1 MSPGSRDRSS
11 SRGDRVDIPRPSL
24 TASVAGTGPLG
35 HARCGRSRKTD
46 AGGHVIRYGVLGPL
60 TVDGETVSPGQHRTV
75 LATLLIQANEAV
87 PTSTLVDELWPDCAP
102 DSATVMVQMCVSGL
116 RKLLAPGVPARDPRQ
131 VLRTYRGGYRLEVPD
146 DALDQARFLAL
157 AERGHRLAGERDPK
171 GAAHALREAL
181 QLWRAPALQDVTGGA
196 VVSAHATWL
205 DEQRAAVLEQ
215 RVALDLAL
223 GGHREVIA
231 ELRGQVAAE
240 PTNEALAAHLVTALA
255 AAGRQGEAFA
265 VFERTR
271 AALAAELGV
280 RPGRRLFDAVAGLR
294 PRVTAGSP
302 KRPRVAPAQLP
313 PDIADFTGRAEV
325 LAEIERALTEPASAP
340 RVLVLCGQG
349 GLGKSALA
357 VHAAHELRERF
368 PDAQLVAGDGSATEV
383 LGQFLHAL
391 GVTDDE
397 LPSAL
402 LDRQHLW
409 RTRTASSRVLVLVD
423 GARDEQQVR
432 ALLPGGSGCAV
443 LVTSRRR
450 LLGLEGARTVEL
462 PELTEPEALDLLAAL
477 AGRERLDAEPAGA
490 RELVRLCGGLPL
502 AVRIVGAKLA
512 AHAHEPIADLVARVA
527 DRHRGLGELR
537 AGDLDVRATV
547 DVSYAECPQPQRRA
561 LRLLGHAGLPTCTR
575 WTVATLLDCP
585 ADTARDVCEGLVDAQ
600 LLQVCG
606 RDAAGLVRYRLHD
619 LIAAFAAEQEEPG
632 IGEAME
638 RLVHGY
644 LALAGRAHDKL
655 RASRFPPAAP
665 PAPASSATERAV
677 QADPGGWRHEES
689 GNLVALTRWTYR
701 TGWWRHTWLLADA
714 FAGLAERRPDDPGV
728 RDVAVLGLLAARRT
742 GDRGAEAMSL
752 CALGDLRWESG
763 RAGVAARYY
772 ALASAAFE
780 ELGDDRGLARVL
792 TARADVD
799 IERGR
804 LDRAR
809 EDLRRAL
816 LLAQL
821 CGDRQCR
828 ADALDQLGSL
838 LADIGDLTAAE
849 DCFTNS
855 RQVAESLGSLRG
867 VARAE
872 KRLADVLRW
881 RGEHEQA
888 RARLATALEISRE
901 HADVHWEAHVLR
913 SLGELD
919 RATGRLADA
928 ERSLTRACELFTELG
943 HRHAR
948 AYVLYSL
955 GELYADQELP
965 ERAELSLAACRQV
978 FQALDDWR
986 GQGYA
991 LLGLGRLWARHG
1003 DGDAAIAA
1011 LRAAA
1016 GIFARLGYR
1025 RCERN
1030 ALSALAAAATA

>member
-1 MSPGSRDRSS
+1 M
-11 SRGDRVDIPRPSL
+11 
-24 TASVAGTGPLG
+24 
-35 HARCGRSRKTD
+35 
-46 AGGHVIRYGVLGPL
+46 IRYGVLGPL
-60 TVDGETVSPGQHRTV
+60 TADGERVSPGQHRTV

-87 PTSTLVDELWPDCAP
+87 PTSTLVDELWPDRAP
-102 DSATVMVQMCVSGL
+102 GSATVMVQMCVSGL

-146 DALDQARFLAL
+146 DALDQASFLAL
-157 AERGHRLAGERDPK
+157 AERGHRLAAERDPK
-171 GAAHALREAL
+171 GAAQALREAL
-181 QLWRAPALQDVTGGA
+181 ELWRAPALQDVTGGA
-196 VVSAHATWL
+196 VVNAHATWL

-215 RVALDLAL
+215 RIALDLTL
-223 GGHREVIA
+223 GAHRAVIA

-255 AAGRQGEAFA
+255 AVGRQGEALA

-271 AALAAELGV
+271 AALATELGV
-280 RPGRRLFDAVAGLR
+280 RPGRRLLGAVAGLR
-294 PRVTAGSP
+294 PRVTAGRP
-302 KRPRVAPAQLP
+302 KRVVPAQLP
-313 PDIADFTGRAEV
+313 PDIADFTGRTEIV
-325 LAEIERALTEPASAP
+325 AEIGRALTAPASAP

-357 VHAAHELRERF
+357 VHVAHLLRERF
-368 PDAQLVAGDGSATEV
+368 PDAQLVAGDGSAAEV
-383 LGQFLHAL
+383 LGQFLRAL

-402 LDRQHLW
+402 VDRQHLW

-462 PELTEPEALDLLAAL
+462 PELAESEALDLLAAL
-477 AGRERLDAEPAGA
+477 AGRARLDAEPGEA

-512 AHAHEPIADLVARVA
+512 AHAHEPIADLVARLA

-547 DVSYAECPQPQRRA
+547 DVSYAECPEPQRRA

-575 WTVATLLDCP
+575 WTVATLLDSA

-600 LLQVCG
+600 LLQVGG

-632 IGEAME
+632 AADAME

-665 PAPASSATERAV
+665 PAPATSATERAV

-701 TGWWRHTWLLADA
+701 TGWWRHTWQLADA

-742 GDRGAEAMSL
+742 GDRRAEAMSL

-772 ALASAAFE
+772 ALASTAFE

-838 LADIGDLTAAE
+838 LADIGDLAAAE

-888 RARLATALEISRE
+888 RERLETALEISRE

-919 RATGRLADA
+919 RATGDLAGS

-978 FQALDDWR
+978 FQALDDRR

-1003 DGDAAIAA
+1003 DGDAAIAT

-1016 GIFARLGYR
+1016 GIFARLGHR
-1025 RCERN
+1025 RCERT
-1030 ALSALAAAATA
+1030 ALSALAAVTTV